1 MDILSYVLSKK
12 YTDNAVSNIANF
24 KVHVVESLP
33 SSGVANTFY
42 LVSSAESS
50 NSTLYI
56 WAENTG
62 DFEPVGTTELTLGN
76 YYTKDEVTALLNSI
90 KVDLTGY
97 ATESWVTAAIEALKI
112 PDAYDD
118 TELRTLI
125 NNKANSDHIH
135 DEYAL
140 KDHKHNEYLTEHQS
154 LEKYA
159 KKSELFSKSYND
171 LTDKPVIPSIEGLA
185 TENYVKAAIAEAELN
200 NKDVDLTG
208 YATKDYVAE
217 EINKIEFPEAELYK
231 VDFNAPNYE
240 KAFEAYKAGKIL
252 VLINAAPDL
261 ESYAVMNYAN
271 ERYITFTK
279 FLTSRSEAY
288 GSFNTYYL
296 SPTNTWEVS
305 KEVRLNKVE
314 ANPNEESVGD
324 LTKVRIGKEI
334 YSIPQAPSLDGY
346 ATEEYVNKAIEN
358 ISIKTDNTIGIDFI
372 TDITVGHLEAGTE
385 IKATMSIGEILR
397 RILVACT
404 HDYGDWVIT
413 KEAEIGVAG
422 ERQKTCKLCGHVV
435 TEIIPALEPE
445 EPQEITYLS
454 GTFGNTSQEV
464 QEWPEPYIG
473 TWSNEEQDEISM
485 HYANNMIENTVETE
499 EDLIGRHGFD
509 IYTPFVK
516 ESQSLINYGD
526 TSTDPYWTRPAIILP
541 DGYSVTAWNTDVDN
555 SSLSECVLYSY
566 NLSDGRVVYYSDY
579 PQLTGTT
586 ERHYLTIIKN

>member
-12 YTDNAVSNIANF
+12 YTDNAVSNITNF
-24 KVHVVESLP
+24 KVHVVDSLP

-56 WAENTG
+56 WAENTS

-76 YYTKDEVTALLNSI
+76 YYTKDEVTALLNSV

-97 ATESWVTAAIEALKI
+97 ATETWVKEAINAIKFPEE
-112 PDAYDD
+112 YDD

-125 NNKANSDHIH
+125 NNKANSDHTH

-154 LEKYA
+154 LEEYA

-185 TENYVKAAIAEAELN
+185 TENYVKNAIAEAELN
-200 NKDVDLTG
+200 DKEVDLTG
-208 YATKDYVAE
+208 YATKDDVAE
-217 EINKIEFPEAELYK
+217 AISKIEFPTTDLS
-231 VDFNAPNYE
+231 NYYNKE
-240 KAFEAYKAGKIL
+240 EIDNKISN
-252 VLINAAPDL
+252 I
-261 ESYAVMNYAN
+261 EH
-271 ERYITFTK
+271 
-279 FLTSRSEAY
+279 
-288 GSFNTYYL
+288 
-296 SPTNTWEVS
+296 PTV
-305 KEVRLNKVE
+305 
-314 ANPNEESVGD
+314 
-324 LTKVRIGKEI
+324 
-334 YSIPQAPSLDGY
+334 SLDGY
-346 ATEEYVNKAIEN
+346 ATEDYVNKAIEN
-358 ISIKTDNTIGIDFI
+358 ISIKADNTIGIDFI

-397 RILVACT
+397 RILVACN
-404 HDYGDWVIT
+404 HDYGDWVII
-413 KEAEIGVAG
+413 KEAEIGIAG

-445 EPQEITYLS
+445 EPQGITYLS
-454 GTFGNTSQEV
+454 GTFGNTDQEV

-473 TWSNEEQDEISM
+473 TWSDEEQDEISM

-499 EDLIGRHGFD
+499 EDLVGRHGFD

-516 ESQSLINYGD
+516 ESQSLANYGD

-555 SSLSECVLYSY
+555 SSLSECVLYNY
-566 NLSDGRVVYYSDY
+566 TLSDGRVVYYSDY